1 MLNHENAMTYTSIFI
16 TGGAGF
22 IGLKLCKHLLNTHSK
37 VKIFIF
43 DNLHRQVHGDDAK
56 FNPTHENIHFIRGD
70 VQDAKQLDT
79 AIEQA
84 KPQIIFHL
92 AAETGTG
99 QSYDEPVRYCSV
111 NVGGTANLIE
121 AIRKVGTVKKVILAG
136 SRAVYGEGAYQDATG
151 RVYGGLPRT
160 SEEMAKGNFEVQ
172 IPQGAQ
178 APFVAVAS
186 NSDLPP
192 APASVYASTKLMQEY
207 LLTQAAE
214 NSDWNCSILRF
225 QNVYGAGQ
233 SLNNPYTGVLS
244 IFAKKL
250 MNGESLAIFEDGNI
264 ARDFVYA
271 DDVVR
276 ALTLLLQS
284 DLKNGEII
292 DIGFGEP
299 STILEVSS
307 ILSSLLNMDPQKNL
321 VTGQF
326 RAGDIRYACADISK
340 AKKLLG
346 WQPEISISEGLNR
359 LVEWV
364 KVQN

>member
-1 MLNHENAMTYTSIFI
+1 MIYTSIFI

-22 IGLKLCKHLLNTHSK
+22 IGLKLCKHLLNTHQK
-37 VKIFIF
+37 IKIFIF
-43 DNLHRQVHGDDAK
+43 DNLHPQVHGNNAEFKAED
-56 FNPTHENIHFIRGD
+56 ENIIFIKGD
-70 VQDAKQLDT
+70 VQNAKQLDA

-84 KPQIIFHL
+84 KPQIVFHL

-99 QSYDEPVRYCSV
+99 QSYDEPVRYCAV

-121 AIRKVGTVKKVILAG
+121 SIRKVNSVKKVILAG

-151 RVYGGLPRT
+151 KIYCGMPRT
-160 SEEMAKGNFEVQ
+160 SEAMAKGNFDVEIPAGVQ
-172 IPQGAQ
+172 IPFVP
-178 APFVAVAS
+178 APS
-186 NSDLPP
+186 NAELPP
-192 APASVYASTKLMQEY
+192 APASIYASTKLMQEY

-214 NSDWNCSILRF
+214 NSDWTCSILRF

-250 MNGESLAIFEDGNI
+250 MSGESLSIFEDGNI

-276 ALTLLLQS
+276 ALALLLQH

-346 WQPEISISEGLNR
+346 WSPEISISEGLNR
-359 LVEWV
+359 LVAWV
-364 KVQN
+364 KAQN

>member
-1 MLNHENAMTYTSIFI
+1 MTSIFI

-22 IGLKLCKHLLNTHSK
+22 IGRKLCKQLLNANKKIK
-37 VKIFIF
+37 VFIF
-43 DNLHRQVHGDDAK
+43 DNLHPQVHGLNAEFK
-56 FNPTHENIHFIRGD
+56 FESENVVFIEGD
-70 VQDAKQLDT
+70 VQNAVQLDA
-79 AIEQA
+79 AITQA
-84 KPQIIFHL
+84 RPETVFHL

-121 AIRKVGTVKKVILAG
+121 SIRKVGTVKKVILAG
-136 SRAVYGEGAYQDATG
+136 SRAVYGEGAYKDAEG
-151 RVYGGLPRT
+151 RIYCGIPRT
-160 SEEMAKGNFEVQ
+160 SEEMAKGNFEVRV
-172 IPQGAQ
+172 PNEAMS
-178 APFVAVAS
+178 PCVPVPS

-214 NSDWNCSILRF
+214 NSNWSCSILRF

-250 MNGESLAIFEDGNI
+250 INGESLAIFEDGDI
-264 ARDFVYA
+264 ARDFVYV

-276 ALTLLLQS
+276 ALEILSQH

-292 DIGFGEP
+292 DIGFGQP

-307 ILSSLLNMDPQKNL
+307 ILSTLLDMDPGKNRI
-321 VTGQF
+321 TGQF

-340 AKKLLG
+340 AKKLLA
-346 WQPEISISEGLNR
+346 WYPEISISEGLSR

-364 KVQN
+364 KTQN

>member
-1 MLNHENAMTYTSIFI
+1 MTYTSIFI

-22 IGLKLCKHLLNTHSK
+22 IGLKLCKHLLSANEK
-37 VKIFIF
+37 LKIFIF
-43 DNLHRQVHGDDAK
+43 DNLHPQVHGNNAK
-56 FNPTHENIHFIRGD
+56 FASENENIIFIKGD
-70 VQDAKQLDT
+70 VQDAKQLDA

-84 KPQIIFHL
+84 QPQVIFHL

-121 AIRKVGTVKKVILAG
+121 SIRKVGSVKKVILAG

-151 RVYGGLPRT
+151 RIYGGMPRI
-160 SEEMAKGNFEVQ
+160 SEEMAKGNFDVQ
-172 IPQGAQ
+172 VPNGAQ
-178 APFVAVAS
+178 TPFIPVPS
-186 NSDLPP
+186 NADLPP

-214 NSDWNCSILRF
+214 NSNWICSILRF

-276 ALTLLLQS
+276 ALGLLLQHE
-284 DLKNGEII
+284 LKNGEII

-307 ILSSLLNMDPQKNL
+307 ILSALLNMDPQQNRI
-321 VTGQF
+321 TGQF
-326 RAGDIRYACADISK
+326 RAGDIRYACADVSK

-346 WQPEISISEGLNR
+346 WSPEISISEGLNR
-359 LVEWV
+359 LVAWV
-364 KVQN
+364 KAQN